1 MTPRQL
7 ISGRRHA
14 WLQQEL
20 EQWRS
25 AGLVDEAA
33 AQAIGARYQA
43 SSRAR
48 AARTL
53 LMLGAALFGV
63 GLIWLVASNLEIDE
77 AGPLTRFAFVGALW
91 LGFMALAEVVR
102 GSERVAALAGPLA
115 LLAAIGYGA
124 TIFQVAQ
131 SLQVPAYE
139 PWLLVAWAGG
149 ALAYAYATGA
159 SGPLVLGVGAAVG
172 SGVWLLSRDV
182 ESGASFVLG
191 LALAVPYATAAAV
204 AHREAMRERFAGAWR
219 FASGLLALLA
229 LGGAA
234 IPGVLEDATVPV
246 LTLVAG
252 GAALLLV
259 AAAAVRADRRGRV
272 ELTIAV
278 ACAVAALALAYGAPD
293 FSADPFSG
301 DKPSAAQLVHTL
313 AASALFLALSLGLA
327 FVGVARE
334 SAALTNLAISA
345 IVLFV
350 AVQSF
355 GLIAP
360 LFSGAALVLSVG
372 AILIVCGL
380 LADRGRR
387 RLLKDVA
394 A

>member
-1 MTPRQL
+1 MAQRQL
-7 ISGRRHA
+7 ISGRRLA

-25 AGLVDEAA
+25 AGLVDQAGAE
-33 AQAIGARYQA
+33 AIGARYQA

-63 GLIWLVASNLEIDE
+63 GIIWLVASNLEIDE
-77 AGPLTRFAFVGALW
+77 AGPLTRFAFVAALW
-91 LGFMALAEVVR
+91 LGFMSLAEVVHR
-102 GSERVAALAGPLA
+102 RERFSALAGPLA

-139 PWLLVAWAGG
+139 PLLLVAWAGG
-149 ALAYAYATGA
+149 ALAYAYATAA

-172 SGVWLLSRDV
+172 STVWLLSRDV

-191 LALAVPYATAAAV
+191 LALAVPFETAAAV
-204 AHREAMRERFAGAWR
+204 AHQGTRRERFAGAWR
-219 FASGLLALLA
+219 CASGLLALLA

-234 IPGVLEDATVPV
+234 IPGVLEDATVPAPA
-246 LTLVAG
+246 LVA
-252 GAALLLV
+252 ALVTLLVV
-259 AAAAVRADRRGRV
+259 AAAAVRADRRGRA
-272 ELTIAV
+272 ELAIAV
-278 ACAVAALALAYGAPD
+278 ACALAGLALAFAAPD
-293 FSADPFSG
+293 SVADPFSG
-301 DKPSAAQLVHTL
+301 DDPSAAQLAHTL
-313 AASALFLALSLGLA
+313 VASALFLALSLGLA

-334 SAALTNLAISA
+334 SAALTNLAITA

-350 AVQSF
+350 AIQSF

-360 LFSGAALVLSVG
+360 LISGAALVLSVG
-372 AILIVCGL
+372 AILVVCGL

-394 A
+394 S